1 MASYLSPK
9 LETRARPDIGEE
21 GIYAL
26 EPLEKEELLIVWG
39 GDIVDEEELRQ
50 LPEELKKMTA
60 QVEEGLFQVSRDPS
74 PGDHINH
81 SCDPNAGM
89 RGQIAIVA
97 MRPIAAGEEIC
108 IDYAMVDGT
117 PYDEFDCA
125 CGAAACRGHISGNDW
140 QRPELWDRYAGYFS
154 PYLQR
159 RIDRLRNSGEL
170 PMVE

>member
-1 MASYLSPK
+1 MGSYLSPK
-9 LETRARPDIGEE
+9 LETRNRPDIGEE

-26 EPLEKEELLIVWG
+26 EPLAKDDLLIVWG
-39 GDIVDEEELRQ
+39 GDIVDEAELRQ
-50 LPEELKKMTA
+50 LPDALKKMTA
-60 QVEEGLFQVSRDPS
+60 QVEEGLFQVSRQPA

-97 MRPIAAGEEIC
+97 MRPIAAGEEVC

-125 CGAAACRGHISGNDW
+125 CGAAACRGHITGDDW
-140 QRPELWDRYAGYFS
+140 QRPELWQRYAGYFS

-159 RIDRLRNSGEL
+159 RIERLRNSGQA
-170 PMVE
+170 

>member
-1 MASYLSPK
+1 MGSYLSPK
-9 LETRARPDIGEE
+9 LETRNRPDIGEE

-26 EPLEKEELLIVWG
+26 EPLAKDDLLIVWG
-39 GDIVDEEELRQ
+39 GDIVDENELRQ
-50 LPEELKKMTA
+50 LPDALKKMTA
-60 QVEEGLFQVSRDPS
+60 QVEEGLFQVSRQPAS
-74 PGDHINH
+74 GDHINH

-97 MRPIAAGEEIC
+97 MRPIAAGVEVC

-125 CGAAACRGHISGNDW
+125 CGAAACRGHITGDDW
-140 QRPELWDRYAGYFS
+140 QRPELWQRYAGYFS

-159 RIDRLRNSGEL
+159 RIDRLRNAQQTREG
-170 PMVE
+170 